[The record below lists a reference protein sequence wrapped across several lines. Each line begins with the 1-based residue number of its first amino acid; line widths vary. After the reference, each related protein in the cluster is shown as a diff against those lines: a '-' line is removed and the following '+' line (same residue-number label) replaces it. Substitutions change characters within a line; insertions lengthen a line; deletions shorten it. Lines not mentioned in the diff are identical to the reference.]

1 MVKVELKGLKKI
13 KKKSGTYWYFRG
25 KGDKLIP
32 VKGEYGS
39 AEFLENYAHA
49 QTRKASDGSNTIDA
63 LIKAYISSSEFPLS
77 GESKKNHLRE
87 LAHLSALV
95 GDAPVDVMSDKRFRR
110 DVLERRDEMIEERGP
125 RAAQYFIQVS
135 RAMTNWAYDRGY
147 IDYAHLSRP
156 GNVYQSDRSD
166 RIWSPADIGAFMAHG
181 YYEINLAVTF
191 GLFLGQRSND
201 LRSLQRSQYQDGAFT
216 ITQSKTGRTV
226 FIPVHKSLKRIMER
240 MPCPK
245 FSDGRNYFLTSKKG
259 YRWKARNFK
268 RQHLSVRRAA
278 GLADRVTF
286 NDLRGTAITTLSE
299 AGCTVPQISPIS
311 GHSMASVNKILEKYL
326 ARTMRLAKSATARLQ
341 ESKLLDYLEA
351 N

>member
-1 MVKVELKGLKKI
+1 M
-13 KKKSGTYWYFRG
+13 
-25 KGDKLIP
+25 
-32 VKGEYGS
+32 KGEYGS

-245 FSDGRNYFLTSKKG
+245 FSDGRNYFLSSK
-259 YRWKARNFK
+259 
-268 RQHLSVRRAA
+268 
-278 GLADRVTF
+278 
-286 NDLRGTAITTLSE
+286 
-299 AGCTVPQISPIS
+299 
-311 GHSMASVNKILEKYL
+311 
-326 ARTMRLAKSATARLQ
+326 
-341 ESKLLDYLEA
+341 
-351 N
+351 